1 MKKQN
6 NKKYKVPEE
15 VILSGGNFATVCFL
29 GAIQALID
37 NKKIDLTKVKKWIC
51 TSGGSVIA
59 LFLAIG
65 YTPKRLLSILKR
77 IPISKISPLNS
88 DKWLGFFDKYGIHDT
103 DKFKWLFSLLMENI
117 GWSPNTTFK
126 ELYDKIKVEL
136 VFTTY
141 CLNTQSV
148 VLLNYKNNPDLKIL
162 DAICM
167 SIAVPFLF
175 YPVKYKNEHYIDAF
189 LVSIHPVE
197 YCSKQNNSISFCLEG
212 KNEYVENINLINYI
226 RIIINSPINK
236 LQNTFLNNYKGK
248 TVNIKCNYKF
258 DASFEMNTETLEFFY
273 NTGYDEITN
282 NKTNFL

>member
-6 NKKYKVPEE
+6 NKKYKLPEE

-37 NKKIDLTKVKKWIC
+37 NNKFDLTKVKKWIC

-103 DKFKWLFSLLMENI
+103 EKFKWLFSLLMENI
-117 GWSPNTTFK
+117 CWSPNTTFK

-136 VFTTY
+136 VFTSY

-148 VLLNYKNNPDLKIL
+148 VLLNYKNN
-162 DAICM
+162 
-167 SIAVPFLF
+167 F
-175 YPVKYKNEHYIDAF
+175 
-189 LVSIHPVE
+189 
-197 YCSKQNNSISFCLEG
+197 
-212 KNEYVENINLINYI
+212 
-226 RIIINSPINK
+226 
-236 LQNTFLNNYKGK
+236 
-248 TVNIKCNYKF
+248 
-258 DASFEMNTETLEFFY
+258 
-273 NTGYDEITN
+273 
-282 NKTNFL
+282 

>member
-1 MKKQN
+1 MTKKKTSKN
-6 NKKYKVPEE
+6 VLPNE

-29 GAIQALID
+29 GAIQALIE
-37 NKKIDLTKVKKWIC
+37 KKQFDIKNVKKWIC
-51 TSGGSVIA
+51 TSGGSVVA
-59 LFLAIG
+59 LFLTIG
-65 YTPKRLLSILKR
+65 YTPERLIHILKQ

-103 DKFKWLFSLLMENI
+103 SKFKWLFSLMMEHI
-117 GWSPNTTFK
+117 SWSPDTTFK
-126 ELYDKIKVEL
+126 ELYDKLNVEL

-148 VLLNYKNNPDLKIL
+148 VLLNHINTPNLKIL
-162 DAICM
+162 DGICM

-175 YPVKYKNEHYIDAF
+175 APVKYKNEHYIDAF

-197 YCSKQNNSISFCLEG
+197 YCSKSARSISFCLEG
-212 KNEYVENINLINYI
+212 QNEYVENIELINYI

-248 TVNIKCNYKF
+248 TITIKCNYKF
-258 DASFEMNTETLEFFY
+258 DASFEMNSDTLEFFY
-273 NTGYDEITN
+273 NTGYDEI
-282 NKTNFL
+282 NK